1 MVELQQ
7 LEQLVQAQMIT
18 NGGRQQD
25 VEWTE
30 GVLMQR
36 DNQLRAKLS
45 LERDADVAEV
55 SAALAQAE
63 TSYQSS
69 LLVTS
74 KLFQSNLMMYL

>member
-1 MVELQQ
+1 
-7 LEQLVQAQMIT
+7 
-18 NGGRQQD
+18 
-25 VEWTE
+25 
-30 GVLMQR
+30 MQR
-36 DNQLRAKLS
+36 DTELRSKLS

-63 TSYQSS
+63 MSYQSS